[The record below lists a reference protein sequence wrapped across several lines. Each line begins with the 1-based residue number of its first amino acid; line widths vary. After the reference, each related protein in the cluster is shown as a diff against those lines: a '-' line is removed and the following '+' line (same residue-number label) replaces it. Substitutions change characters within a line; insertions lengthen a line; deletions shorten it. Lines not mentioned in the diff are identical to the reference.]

1 MPKSDEPSGE
11 RSSSTRAPDGL
22 GRDLRRY
29 ASHTTI
35 RLLAG
40 MVILLLIIGNGLIL
54 LIYGEG
60 AVRASLLC
68 MLVFFMPVILISL
81 LLALAGWVSK
91 RGVDD

>member
-1 MPKSDEPSGE
+1 MPRSDMPSGE
-11 RSSSTRAPDGL
+11 NFSSTDPPDGFR
-22 GRDLRRY
+22 RDLRRY
-29 ASHTTI
+29 ASQTTI

-91 RGVDD
+91 RGKDD